1 MGSQLGIENIKN
13 KIVTYFVLQ
22 IKKENVVYGEWLKL
36 LSYFSKK
43 YLINERNYKIMTK
56 AELIKSIGNKV
67 EGVNQKQID
76 EVLSALSETIVEVV
90 KADDKVTIPNI
101 GTVSVKDVPERR
113 GTIMIGERKGEE
125 YVVEAHREPKMKLT
139 KGFKDC
145 LL

>member
-1 MGSQLGIENIKN
+1 
-13 KIVTYFVLQ
+13 
-22 IKKENVVYGEWLKL
+22 
-36 LSYFSKK
+36 
-43 YLINERNYKIMTK
+43 MTK

-76 EVLSALSETIVEVV
+76 EVLVALGEVIVDVV

-113 GTIMIGERKGEE
+113 GKIMMGDRKGEE
-125 YVVEAHREPKMKLT
+125 YVVEAHKEPKIKLA
-139 KGFKDC
+139 KGFKSC

>member
-1 MGSQLGIENIKN
+1 
-13 KIVTYFVLQ
+13 
-22 IKKENVVYGEWLKL
+22 
-36 LSYFSKK
+36 
-43 YLINERNYKIMTK
+43 MTK

-76 EVLSALSETIVEVV
+76 EVLVALGETIVEVV

-113 GTIMIGERKGEE
+113 GKIMMGERKGEE
-125 YVVEAHREPKMKLT
+125 YVVEAHREPKIKLT
-139 KGFKDC
+139 KNFKEV